1 MKLFKTGYCI
11 LITIIFI
18 AHTNAQNVQW
28 AHKGTSQGY
37 EYGNSVATD
46 DSGNVYVTG
55 QIEYTTR
62 FDNGQNIKSRGSHD
76 IFAAKYA
83 PDGTLIWVQSAGG
96 VGGDVGYG
104 IAVDAMHNCYVTGE
118 MEKVCYFSPT
128 DSLTSNGGNDIFI
141 SKYDS
146 NGQFLWA
153 KSFGSTE
160 SDKGYSLI
168 TNSNGDVFLTGF
180 YSAHIYFDNI
190 HLSPGGYADIYTMKL
205 TSDGDVQWV
214 KRAIGA
220 GHEKGKGIT
229 YDQSGNLYVAGYF
242 SGQTNFSGTTINN
255 NSVTGGYLVK
265 YDPNGQL
272 IWVKGNCCGESY
284 YESLGIDSDGFLYA
298 AGNFKGTVNIA
309 GTTLTASGN
318 TDILIVKYD
327 SLGNIVWA
335 KKAGG
340 PLEDNASGITVDS
353 VSQMFYI
360 TGLVDDH
367 GYFDSFYV
375 STAGNRDVFIA
386 AYNFNGDCQWVKSY
400 GGTDRDIAN
409 GISSDRNGNIVTTGT
424 FVGNATFGSF
434 SLSGNLLT
442 DLYVNKVNPIAVAAP
457 TITSSNLFLTDT
469 NCTDLSLNFTAGNG
483 SGRIIIAH
491 EGSPVNELPL
501 NGIMYTGNSVYGIG
515 ADLGNGNFVVYRGT
529 DISVN
534 VTGLSSGV
542 EYYFSVFE
550 YNGSGAVISYL
561 TNNPAIASQMIVTP
575 SVSIMS
581 ASNAICVGDSLM
593 LSAIG
598 GVSHNWSPSTGLSAT
613 TGNVVIASPDTT
625 TDYIVTANSNG
636 CIIQSMKTIT
646 VHQLPA
652 TTLALNDSI
661 CENESP
667 VQLTGGS
674 PSGGL
679 YFGTGVNMGTF
690 DPAISGPGAI
700 AINYFYTD
708 ANGCSAISTDSI
720 NVLPLPLVTLSLQ
733 NNICEN
739 ENPVILSG
747 GSPSGGIY
755 SGRGVAGNLF
765 IPSVAGI
772 GIAPVLYSY
781 TDVSG
786 CYNSASSSITV
797 NEAPVVSIGNDT
809 TLCAGSSILLNAG
822 NAFSHYLWSTGSVQ
836 SVVTIDS
843 SGVGIASTDI
853 FVEVGNSFGCFI
865 TDTVQITFAICSGIE
880 NGNNYDALSF
890 YPNPFANT
898 FHLSLDLRSDIY
910 ICDSTGRLVEKFGQK
925 NGEVVLGADLA
936 PGIYSVMVSCKDTV
950 KILRVVKSAGN

>member
-1 MKLFKTGYCI
+1 MKLFKTSYFI
-11 LITIIFI
+11 LITIFFI
-18 AHTNAQNVQW
+18 APTNAQNVQW

-37 EYGNSVATD
+37 EYGNSIATD
-46 DSGNVYVTG
+46 DSGNVYITG
-55 QIEYTTR
+55 QIEYITR
-62 FDNGQNIKSRGSHD
+62 FDNGTNIKARGSHD

-83 PDGTLIWVQSAGG
+83 PDGTLKWVQSAGG
-96 VGGDVGYG
+96 IGGDVGYG
-104 IAVDAMHNCYVTGE
+104 IAVDALHNVYVTGE

-168 TNSNGDVFLTGF
+168 TNSNGDIFLTGF

-205 TSDGDVQWV
+205 NTDGDVQWV

-242 SGQTNFSGTTINN
+242 SGQTTFSGTTINN

-284 YESLGIDSDGFLYA
+284 YESIGIDSDGFLYA

-309 GTTLTASGN
+309 GTTLTASGS
-318 TDILIVKYD
+318 TDILVVKYD

-340 PLEDNASGITVDS
+340 PFEDNACGITVDS

-360 TGLVDDH
+360 TGLVDNN
-367 GYFDSFYV
+367 GYFDSFHV

-386 AYNFNGDCQWVKSY
+386 AYNFNGDCQWVQRY

-424 FVGNATFGSF
+424 FVGNATFGNF

-442 DLYVNKVNPIAVAAP
+442 DLYVNKVNPVAVAAP
-457 TITSSNLFLTDT
+457 TIASSVLFLTDT
-469 NCTDLSLNFTAGNG
+469 NCIDLSLNFTAGNG

-491 EGSPVNELPL
+491 EWSPVNEVPQ
-501 NGIMYTGNSVYGIG
+501 NGITYTGNSVYGIG
-515 ADLGNGNFVVYRGT
+515 TDLGNGNFVVYRGT

-550 YNGSGAVISYL
+550 YNGNGAVISYL
-561 TNNPAIASQMIVTP
+561 TNNPAIASRMILSP
-575 SVSIMS
+575 SLSIVST
-581 ASNAICVGDSLM
+581 SNEICISDSLI

-598 GVSHNWSPSTGLSAT
+598 GVTYDWSPSYGLSAT

-646 VHQLPA
+646 VHQLPV
-652 TTLALNDSI
+652 TSLSLSDSI
-661 CENESP
+661 CENASP
-667 VQLTGGS
+667 VQLTVGY
-674 PSGGL
+674 PSGGI
-679 YFGTGVNMGTF
+679 YFGAGVSMGNF
-690 DPAISGPGAI
+690 DPAISGPGVI
-700 AINYFYTD
+700 AINYLYTD
-708 ANGCSAISTDSI
+708 ANGCSAVSTDSI
-720 NVLPLPLVTLSLQ
+720 NVNPLPLVTLSLQ
-733 NNICEN
+733 NHICEN
-739 ENPVILSG
+739 ANPVLLSG
-747 GSPSGGIY
+747 GSPLGGIY
-755 SGRGVAGNLF
+755 SGNGVSGNLF
-765 IPSVAGI
+765 IPSDAGI
-772 GIAPVLYSY
+772 GISSVLYSY
-781 TDVSG
+781 TDENG
-786 CYNSASSSITV
+786 CYNSASASITV
-797 NEAPVVSIGNDT
+797 NEEPVVSIGNDT

-822 NAFSHYLWSTGSVQ
+822 NAFSNYLWSTGSTQ
-836 SVVTIDS
+836 SFVTIDS
-843 SGVGIASTDI
+843 SEVGIASTEVI
-853 FVEVGNSFGCFI
+853 VEVENSFGCSI
-865 TDTVQITFAICSGIE
+865 TDTVQITFAICAGIE
-880 NGNNYDALSF
+880 NGNKSDVLSS
-890 YPNPFANT
+890 YPNPFAST
-898 FHLSLDLRSDIY
+898 FHLFLDLRSDIY
-910 ICDSTGRLVEKFGQK
+910 IYDSTSRLVEKLEQK
-925 NGEVVLGADLA
+925 NGEVLLGSELA
-936 PGIYSVMVSCKDTV
+936 PGIYSVIVSYKDTV
-950 KILRVVKSAGN
+950 KVLRVVKSKGK